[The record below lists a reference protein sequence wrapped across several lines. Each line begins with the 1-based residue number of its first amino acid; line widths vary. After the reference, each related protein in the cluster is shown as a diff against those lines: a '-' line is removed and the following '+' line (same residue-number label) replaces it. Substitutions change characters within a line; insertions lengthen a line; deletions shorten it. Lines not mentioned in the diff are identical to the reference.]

1 MIMTTMGSAYWPLT
15 LEGRSPCWLLA
26 LYASGVFGYLTAAIA
41 IARFFIGKDAA
52 SVAAGTGPSAATGAE
67 QVDAAA
73 IRADLA
79 AMRTQLEVL
88 VARLETP
95 ATGHAVAREDRT
107 PVLR

>member
-1 MIMTTMGSAYWPLT
+1 MIMTTMGSAYWPLS
-15 LEGRSPCWLLA
+15 LEGRILCWLLS
-26 LYASGVFGYLTAAIA
+26 LYAFGVFGYLTAAIA
-41 IARFFIGKDAA
+41 SFVIGKDAA

-67 QVDAAA
+67 EVDAAA

-95 ATGHAVAREDRT
+95 ATGHTVAREART